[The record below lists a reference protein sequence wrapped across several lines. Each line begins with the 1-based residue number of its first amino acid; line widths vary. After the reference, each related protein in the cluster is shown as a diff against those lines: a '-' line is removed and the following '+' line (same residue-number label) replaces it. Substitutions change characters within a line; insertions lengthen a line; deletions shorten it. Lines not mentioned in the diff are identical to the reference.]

1 MHATII
7 ACVVALEG
15 ALDVKAEPLALQL
28 GYPLHQSAS
37 LAVEA
42 VAVAAV
48 EVLLAAVER
57 SLDHEGGEQR
67 GHQQGHESRLARR
80 HRAGRASPRS
90 RL

>member
-37 LAVEA
+37 LVVEA

-48 EVLLAAVER
+48 DLAAVER
-57 SLDHEGGEQR
+57 SLDQEGGEQR